1 MSENPSPNPLWVSS
15 SYSGNGGGNC
25 LQWQPLSGQNG
36 QVPVRDSKDTALPGF
51 TVAAPAWSV
60 FVDYAKSVVV

>member
-1 MSENPSPNPLWVSS
+1 MTRLPGSDWARS
-15 SYSGNGGGNC
+15 SYCANNGEC
-25 LQWQPLSGQNG
+25 VEWAASHAAAYG

-60 FVDYAKSVVV
+60 FVDYAKSVGV

>member
-1 MSENPSPNPLWVSS
+1 MNSLPNPGWAKS
-15 SYSGNGGGNC
+15 SYSNGGGGGC
-25 LQWQPLSGQNG
+25 IEWAATHAAIFG

-60 FVDYAKSVVV
+60 FVDYAKSARV